1 MALARAFIVAYAAA
15 LLIPTAHAVPTGKVS
30 TTAEAVCA
38 YRALAAQHPD
48 PKLRNP
54 DDLAAK
60 LCRWQSP
67 LPLDYASARPIID
80 QGETYSAFFFVNA
93 RTHYFD
99 AALRKAAAEGATQV
113 VVLGAGFDSRAYRFH
128 ASLPQVRFFEVDLP
142 ASIEAKKARVA
153 EALGGLPDY
162 VRYAPID
169 FNTQKLEDVLFP
181 LGYDPKQ
188 RTFFLLEGVVMYVV
202 EAGNVTTFDF
212 IRRNSA
218 PGSVV
223 VCDYVLKDVLEGKS
237 QRYYAAT
244 YVVYAVER
252 LGEPFVFGWTP
263 AGAAAWV
270 KKRGLRVVE
279 DIDHKE
285 LTRRH
290 LTGSNGKPD
299 GRVLDWQRIIKAR
312 VP

>member
-1 MALARAFIVAYAAA
+1 MALARAFIAACAAA

-67 LPLDYASARPIID
+67 LPLDYVSARPIIE